1 MPTVISY
8 LHSNAFRP
16 REDGSPG
23 EGEVYNIITDEWEE
37 PDAEEKERLLGYAA
51 GDTAAPGVSEE
62 DRAIRIGRAL
72 DGSTMRELG
81 AILHASHA

>member
-1 MPTVISY
+1 M
-8 LHSNAFRP
+8 
-16 REDGSPG
+16 
-23 EGEVYNIITDEWEE
+23 YNIITDEWEE
-37 PDAEEKERLLGYAA
+37 PDAKEKERLPGYAA
-51 GDTAAPGVSEE
+51 GDTASLGVSEE